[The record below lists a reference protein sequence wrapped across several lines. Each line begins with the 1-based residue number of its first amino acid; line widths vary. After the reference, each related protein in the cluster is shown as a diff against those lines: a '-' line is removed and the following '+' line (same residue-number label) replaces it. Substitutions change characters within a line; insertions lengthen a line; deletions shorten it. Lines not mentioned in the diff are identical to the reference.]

1 MVVTFVPFFDVEKI
15 YRIMKLKHKNKQITE
30 CIQLIKALQGE
41 VKGYANHAATLM
53 WTGYV
58 DALKTYHNIMLRLWY
73 AEGYKG
79 SRKEYE
85 VDEENAEWPWWWG
98 WETLAL
104 SHKLSLYR
112 KRKTEE
118 EYTPAILELDEE
130 LLPLK
135 NKCGYVW
142 PSHLTDKYGHDYD
155 YIMSF
160 SIEEICVPPGAG
172 APIQYRWSLDDICGW
187 EQDESRNPRTG
198 RALTS
203 TSKVSIYGQLQEA
216 RTYYEKEGLLCRH
229 GQNAFY
235 WTLELVLQWMENRDY
250 HPITDDPLAPDERT
264 MRELVAA
271 EAYYRREYYIY

>member
-15 YRIMKLKHKNKQITE
+15 YRIMNLKHKNKQITE
-30 CIQLIKALQGE
+30 CIQLVKALQGE
-41 VKGYANHAATLM
+41 VQGYANHAATLM
-53 WTGYV
+53 WKGYV

-98 WETLAL
+98 WDTLAL

-112 KRKTEE
+112 KKPEH
-118 EYTPAILELDEE
+118 YTMQILELEE
-130 LLPLK
+130 DLLPLK

-142 PSHLTDKYGHDYD
+142 PSHLLERYGDDYE
-155 YIMSF
+155 YIKSLN
-160 SIEEICVPPGAG
+160 IEELCDPIGAG

-187 EQDESRNPRTG
+187 EQDESRNPRTE
-198 RALTS
+198 RTLTS
-203 TSKVSIYGQLQEA
+203 KSKESIYGQLREA
-216 RTYYEKEGLLCRH
+216 RDYYLGVGLLCQY
-229 GQNAFY
+229 GQHTFY
-235 WTLELVLQWMENRDY
+235 WTLELVLQWLDSRDE
-250 HPITDDPLAPDERT
+250 HPVTGDPLAPDERT
-264 MRELVAA
+264 TCELVAA